1 MTRGQQ
7 LFAIISSTTMTPYP
21 VFTGCQATL
30 YADLIGAFNSSGSA
44 RRRSV
49 TDFRTHR
56 FIPTP
61 RPIRL
66 AAFSRSSRT
75 CSGLP
80 FRRGVSR
87 ATGPLCASRSE
98 PRSHTSYNSMI
109 SRITFN
115 SAPCRQPGDGQQL
128 CDGPEHDQRR
138 LEQIALVRSYG
149 VSYGVELIGR
159 PIAILINRRSNA
171 DT

>member
-56 FIPTP
+56 FIPIP

-115 SAPCRQPGDGQQL
+115 SAPWPST
-128 CDGPEHDQRR
+128 RR
-138 LEQIALVRSYG
+138 WPTALRWPRTRSTTTQANR
-149 VSYGVELIGR
+149 SR
-159 PIAILINRRSNA
+159 AILRRKLRR
-171 DT
+171 